1 MNEKKQFTQED
12 LEQILGGTTNTTGTT
27 STCGTIE
34 SDKLSDPSKATTT
47 GASRTGAQQAAVS
60 DNLT

>member
-12 LEQILGGTTNTTGTT
+12 LEQILGGTTGGTT
-27 STCGTIE
+27 TTCGTIE
-34 SDKLSDPSKATTT
+34 SDKLSDPSKAYTTT